1 MHEKQHNGTVTAT
14 QVLLLITKLHV
25 HELAIFQFYLV
36 VQPCS
41 IQFSYRSVDPLV
53 WRQLVVASL
62 PFIAIASQLFGQSLI
77 RRLPNCRTF
86 LTTVFTVSCYVI
98 KRIIGFCCVYSLQ
111 SESCLHFISQP
122 YAWAPCTMQIDTI
135 QQLASYNLA
144 SQVMA
149 TTHEVH
155 RFRFLADLNEN
166 LKLTHKKTWC

>member
-1 MHEKQHNGTVTAT
+1 MCMSQLSSSFI
-14 QVLLLITKLHV
+14 Q
-25 HELAIFQFYLV
+25 
-36 VQPCS
+36 
-41 IQFSYRSVDPLV
+41 QFSPVAYSLATAVQILWSGGSQQQLAYPSQ
-53 WRQLVVASL
+53 RQL
-62 PFIAIASQLFGQSLI
+62 ASQLFGQSLI
-77 RRLPNCRTF
+77 RRLPNCQTF

-122 YAWAPCTMQIDTI
+122 YAWAPCKMQIDTI

-155 RFRFLADLNEN
+155 RFRFLAGLNEN